1 MQVRDLIRRKRE
13 GEVLE
18 PAAIEAMM
26 RDYTAGAI
34 PDYQMAAFL
43 MAVYFRGMSRTET
56 AALTRAMVASG
67 EQLDWSAIPG
77 VKVDKHSTGGVADTT
92 TLVLAPLVAAA
103 GVPVVKM
110 SGRGLGHTGGTI
122 DKLESIPGFRVQ
134 LTREEML
141 RQVKAIG
148 LALTAPTG
156 QLAPADGQLYALRDV
171 TATVES
177 IPLIA
182 SSVMSKKLAAGAD
195 AIVLDVKVGSGA
207 FMSDLAAAREL
218 ARTMVELGRDVGRR
232 VVAVIT
238 NMDEPLGMMVGNAL
252 EVREAIAVL
261 SGGGPRQL
269 REVCLTLGSQ
279 MLLLAGA
286 AGSEGDERWRGEGV
300 AAAQTIISNRI
311 ADQHPEELP
320 SGAKDSAAE
329 VLRDRQGFPG
339 KANAGVGERCQHRE
353 GTAAGDDGAS
363 GEARQQRV
371 GLLSRAMDSTGEARR
386 RLEGLLAGGAALAKF
401 KQFLAAQGGDP
412 AVVERPELLPAV
424 REQVLVT
431 APASGY
437 ISTVQARLVGEA
449 AMLLGAGRMTK
460 ASPIDLAAGIEL
472 KKRRGDY
479 VRAGE
484 PLAVFHVNDRTNLGA
499 AQQRFLAAYTLAAA
513 PPAPQP
519 LVYEIIGDD
528 QLSADA

>member
-1 MQVRDLIRRKRE
+1 MQMLDLIRRKRE
-13 GEVLE
+13 GQALE
-18 PAAIEAMM
+18 PAEIEAMIG
-26 RDYTAGAI
+26 DYTAGAI

-43 MAVYFRGMSRTET
+43 MAVYFRGLSREET

-67 EQLDWSAIPG
+67 EQVDWSAIPG

-103 GVPVVKM
+103 GVSVVKM

-134 LTREEML
+134 LEREEMV

-148 LALTAPTG
+148 LAVTAPTG
-156 QLAPADGQLYALRDV
+156 QLAPADGKLYALRDV

-182 SSVMSKKLAAGAD
+182 SSVMSKKIAAGAD

-207 FMSDLAAAREL
+207 FMPDLDSAREL

-261 SGGGPRQL
+261 SGGGPREL

-279 MLLLAGA
+279 MLLLAGVGDSGDVCRQWEGISAGTTPGTRKADQRLEGFPPGA
-286 AGSEGDERWRGEGV
+286 AGRAGEV
-300 AAAQTIISNRI
+300 Y
-311 ADQHPEELP
+311 
-320 SGAKDSAAE
+320 
-329 VLRDRQGFPG
+329 QG
-339 KANAGVGERCQHRE
+339 RE
-353 GTAAGDDGAS
+353 GS
-363 GEARQQRV
+363 LPEATSNV
-371 GLLSRAMDSTGEARR
+371 EEARR
-386 RLEGLLAGGAALAKF
+386 RLEDLLASGAALAKF
-401 KQFLAAQGGDP
+401 RQFIAAQGGDP
-412 AVVERPELLPAV
+412 AVVDRPELLPAS
-424 REQVLVT
+424 REQVMI
-431 APASGY
+431 AAAGSGY
-437 ISTVQARLVGEA
+437 ISAVQAHLVGEA

-460 ASPIDLAAGIEL
+460 ESPIDLAVGIEL

-484 PLAVFHVNDRTNLGA
+484 PLAVFHVNDRTNLA
-499 AQQRFLAAYTLAAA
+499 AARQRFLAAYTLAAA

-519 LVYEIIGDD
+519 LVYEVIGG
-528 QLSADA
+528 

>member
-1 MQVRDLIRRKRE
+1 MQMLDLIRRKRE
-13 GEVLE
+13 GQALA
-18 PAAIEAMM
+18 PAEIEAMIQG
-26 RDYTAGAI
+26 YTAGTI

-43 MAVYFRGMSRTET
+43 MAVYFRGLDQEET

-67 EQLDWSAIPG
+67 EQLDWSSIPG

-122 DKLESIPGFRVQ
+122 DKLEAIPGFRVQ
-134 LTREEML
+134 LSREEMV
-141 RQVKAIG
+141 RQVKEIG
-148 LALTAPTG
+148 LAITAQTG
-156 QLAPADGQLYALRDV
+156 NLVPADGKLYALRDV

-177 IPLIA
+177 RPLIA
-182 SSVMSKKLAAGAD
+182 SSVMSKKIAAGAE

-207 FMSDLAAAREL
+207 FMPDLASAREL
-218 ARTMVELGRDVGRR
+218 ARLMVALGREMGRR
-232 VVAVIT
+232 AVAVIT

-261 SGGGPRQL
+261 SDGGPREL

-286 AGSEGDERWRGEGV
+286 AGSSQEG
-300 AAAQTIISNRI
+300 
-311 ADQHPEELP
+311 
-320 SGAKDSAAE
+320 
-329 VLRDRQGFPG
+329 
-339 KANAGVGERCQHRE
+339 
-353 GTAAGDDGAS
+353 
-363 GEARQQRV
+363 
-371 GLLSRAMDSTGEARR
+371 RR
-386 RLEGLLAGGAALAKF
+386 RLETLLAGGQGLDKF
-401 KQFLAAQGGDP
+401 RQFIAAQGGDP
-412 AVVERPELLPAV
+412 AVVDRPEFLPRAAD
-424 REQVLVT
+424 QVTVA

-449 AMLLGAGRMTK
+449 AMLLGAGRVTK
-460 ASPIDLAAGIEL
+460 ESPVDPAVGIEL

-479 VRAGE
+479 VSAGE
-484 PLAVFHVNDRTNLGA
+484 PLAVFHVNDRTNLEA
-499 AQQRFLAAYTLAAA
+499 ARERFLAAYTLAAE

-519 LVYEIIGDD
+519 LVYEIIGD
-528 QLSADA
+528 